1 MTAQLPVL
9 PPGSSSILSG
19 LSETFSFHASP
30 ESFIT
35 SRVLAFRNNH
45 PSLADSR
52 TPIRAKVLNRN
63 VAVISSYD
71 HVRSLLCNEDVTVK
85 LSSSK
90 AYDELMA
97 PFFPPPNLLLLDPPE
112 HGSRKVKW
120 MERVA
125 ELPDRIRKGVRSR
138 TLSHFEN
145 IRSGSSIDLYDSMKS
160 LSWDLILGIFLGNL
174 GDPQRSRDL
183 VEQVERLQED
193 LLRGQFSL
201 FPVSVNTRFWQSPRS
216 KGLAARK
223 KLQEVLKS
231 HVGVQSTGCPFVTSS
246 IPDKEDVANHLL
258 LFTSSLAAKALASL
272 LTAMMMNLFVF
283 CVRSDERSE
292 LLSDMVL
299 SIRGRDDQNK
309 LIESIVLETERLSP
323 PVVGIMRQTTADV
336 ILSSGSEQSPDIR
349 IPGGWDAWLY
359 FVGASRDPAVFG
371 GTADSFVP
379 HRYLHESGERTEGF
393 AFGAGPK
400 ACLGRDLMRQIA
412 ITVAKTC
419 LGLDDEET
427 NVHQPAPIRLDCPG
441 DSIPEGVRGWLG
453 WQANV
458 KPEIWARDMKQLP
471 TQRPT
476 KPLIVT
482 LAHDLRP

>member
-1 MTAQLPVL
+1 M
-9 PPGSSSILSG
+9 
-19 LSETFSFHASP
+19 
-30 ESFIT
+30 
-35 SRVLAFRNNH
+35 
-45 PSLADSR
+45 
-52 TPIRAKVLNRN
+52 KLN
-63 VAVISSYD
+63 
-71 HVRSLLCNEDVTVK
+71 
-85 LSSSK
+85 SSK

-112 HGSRKVKW
+112 HRSRKGAW
-120 MERVA
+120 IDRMTELQDRVS
-125 ELPDRIRKGVRSR
+125 KGVQSR

-145 IRSGSSIDLYDSMKS
+145 IRPGSSTDLYESMKS
-160 LSWDLILGIFLGNL
+160 LSWDLIMGIFLG
-174 GDPQRSRDL
+174 DTEASQQSKDL
-183 VEQVERLQED
+183 VDEVEKLQED

-231 HVGVQSTGCPFVTSS
+231 HVGVQSTGCPFKTSS
-246 IPDKEDVANHLL
+246 LSDKEDVANHLL
-258 LFTSSLAAKALASL
+258 LFTSSLAVKALASL
-272 LTAMMMNLFVF
+272 LTAILMNLFVF
-283 CVRSDERSE
+283 YARSDERRD

-299 SIRGRDDQNK
+299 STRGRDDQNK
-309 LIESIVLETERLSP
+309 IIESIVLETERLSP

-336 ILSSGSEQSPDIR
+336 ILSGSTEQVPDIR

-371 GTADSFVP
+371 DTADSFVP
-379 HRYLHESGERTEGF
+379 HRYLQESGERTEGF

-400 ACLGRDLMRQIA
+400 TCLGRDLMRQIA
-412 ITVAKTC
+412 MTVAKTC
-419 LGLDDEET
+419 LSLGEGET
-427 NVHQPAPIRLDCPG
+427 DLHQSGPIRFDCPG
-441 DSIPEGVRGWLG
+441 DDIPEGVRGWLG

-482 LAHDLRP
+482 VTHDLSP